1 MPLVCAREWEK
12 RNRYNVYWG
21 VIKCVLVVYKMRVL
35 KYFVSWGIETFLVQ
49 KIDLNIWI
57 KKLDSFYL
65 KTFQ

>member
-35 KYFVSWGIETFLVQ
+35 KYFVSWGIETF
-49 KIDLNIWI
+49 
-57 KKLDSFYL
+57 
-65 KTFQ
+65 